1 MNKNIIGHLLAF
13 FTVFVWSTTFVS
25 SKIILQYMTPAQ
37 LVIIRFFLGYI
48 ALWVFK
54 PKPLIINNIKKEIY
68 FILAGLFGVTLY
80 FLFENIALLYSMA
93 SNVGIIVSVVPFFVA
108 ICSVI
113 FLKEPLPKISFF
125 IGFVLAMLGI
135 CIIGIKDF
143 TSVHFSPLGDFLALM
158 ATVVWAFYSVTLKKI
173 STFNYNILQTTRRIF
188 MYGVIFL
195 IPIALHN
202 GPLDLSVFT
211 NIKILGNILFLSF
224 LASATCYTTWSIAQ
238 EKLGVV
244 KTSVYIYL
252 SPVITTVASAIV
264 LKENITFMTIVGICL
279 TLGGLILS
287 QSKKLG

>member
-1 MNKNIIGHLLAF
+1 MNKNITGHLLAF

-25 SKIILQYMTPAQ
+25 SKIVLQYMTPAQ

-48 ALWVFK
+48 ALWIFK
-54 PKPLIINNIKKEIY
+54 PQPLIINNIKKEIY
-68 FILAGLFGVTLY
+68 FLLAGLFGVTLY
-80 FLFENIALLYSMA
+80 FLFENIALLYTMA

-108 ICSVI
+108 ICSII

-143 TSVHFSPLGDFLALM
+143 ASIHFSPLGDFLALM
-158 ATVVWAFYSVTLKKI
+158 AAVIWAFYSVTLKKI

-195 IPIALHN
+195 IPIAFHN

>member
-1 MNKNIIGHLLAF
+1 MNKNVIGHLLAF

-48 ALWVFK
+48 TLWVFK

-80 FLFENIALLYSMA
+80 FLFENIALLYTMA

-125 IGFVLAMLGI
+125 IGFVLAIIGI

-143 TSVHFSPLGDFLALM
+143 TSVHFSPLVEFLALM
-158 ATVVWAFYSVTLKKI
+158 ATIVWAF
-173 STFNYNILQTTRRIF
+173 
-188 MYGVIFL
+188 
-195 IPIALHN
+195 
-202 GPLDLSVFT
+202 
-211 NIKILGNILFLSF
+211 
-224 LASATCYTTWSIAQ
+224 
-238 EKLGVV
+238 
-244 KTSVYIYL
+244 
-252 SPVITTVASAIV
+252 
-264 LKENITFMTIVGICL
+264 
-279 TLGGLILS
+279 
-287 QSKKLG
+287 